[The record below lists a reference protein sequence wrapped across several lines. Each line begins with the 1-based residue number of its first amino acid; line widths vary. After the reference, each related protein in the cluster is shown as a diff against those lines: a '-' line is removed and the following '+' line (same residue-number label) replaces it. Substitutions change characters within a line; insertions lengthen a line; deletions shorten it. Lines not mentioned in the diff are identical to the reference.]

1 MAELTGPPMPES
13 CAHIWRW
20 FIELSAAR
28 GSNGWGP
35 NAIRYT
41 DIAAWS
47 ALTRTIIQ
55 PMEVR
60 VVLHLDHIYLANAAK
75 AEVPP
80 KGAPGAKPAR
90 SGRRNCAQGELRNS
104 SL

>member
-13 CAHIWRW
+13 CAHVWRW

-75 AEVPP
+75 AETTTPDKP
-80 KGAPGAKPAR
+80 GRKGKPVR
-90 SGRRNCAQGELRNS
+90 GKDGR
-104 SL
+104 

>member
-75 AEVPP
+75 AEVPQ

-90 SGRRNCAQGELRNS
+90 SGRRNGAQAEQGNS